1 MADLLRTGLSGL
13 QAFQRAIDTTS
24 HNISN
29 ASTEGYSRQR
39 VEVGTRPADPYG
51 NGWVGNGA
59 SVQTIRRVY
68 DDYVSQQTRTTSS
81 GLERMDVF
89 ASNAERVNNMLG
101 DTDAG
106 LTASLQKFV
115 DAFQGVANAP
125 ASIPARQV
133 LLSEATA
140 LKDQLQYFDSR
151 LNDMDAEVNANL
163 KGEVSEI
170 NAIAQGIAKL
180 NQDISTG
187 MARSGGQPPNDLL
200 DQRDKLL
207 DQLAEKVSVS
217 AVKQDGGQV
226 NVFIGNG
233 QPLVLGAVASELT
246 TTQDNFDA
254 SRLSLGLKTQ
264 GGVVDIT
271 SNITGGKLGGVL
283 DFRREMLDPAHNALG
298 RFSVGL
304 AETVNAQNA
313 KGIDLSG
320 VLGGDFFAVGDV
332 EVLPNTL
339 NAGTGTL
346 AVTRANVGG
355 LTEKDYTLE
364 LTGSG
369 WTLRDARNGTT
380 VPMTGT
386 GTGADPFVAD
396 GMELVV
402 GGTASVGDEFLVRPT
417 RSAVADMSVLV
428 TDPEKVA
435 AAAPIRSA
443 VNSANLGTGTISA
456 GEVLDGTNAQLRS
469 NVTIQFLTASTY
481 SINGAGSYTYT
492 AGSNIDVNGW
502 RVQISGSPS
511 VGDRFTVAD
520 NTSGTGDNRN
530 ALLLADALKK
540 PILDGGTTSL
550 NDGVSKFVSGIGVS
564 TRQAQVSRDAQAA
577 VHAENEATMDGISG
591 VNLDEEAA
599 NLLKYQQAYQA
610 AAQVIKIADT
620 LFQTLLSATG
630 R

>member
-1 MADLLRTGLSGL
+1 MH
-13 QAFQRAIDTTS
+13 F
-24 HNISN
+24 
-29 ASTEGYSRQR
+29 R
-39 VEVGTRPADPYG
+39 VSP
-51 NGWVGNGA
+51 
-59 SVQTIRRVY
+59 
-68 DDYVSQQTRTTSS
+68 
-81 GLERMDVF
+81 
-89 ASNAERVNNMLG
+89 
-101 DTDAG
+101 
-106 LTASLQKFV
+106 
-115 DAFQGVANAP
+115 NAP

-133 LLSEATA
+133 LLSEANA

-151 LNDMDAEVNANL
+151 LSDMDAEVNANL
-163 KGEVSEI
+163 KGQVSEI

-180 NQDISTG
+180 NQDIATG

-200 DQRDKLL
+200 DQRDQLL
-207 DQLAEKVSVS
+207 DQLAEKVSVN

-233 QPLVLGAVASELT
+233 QPLVLGALASELT
-246 TTQDNFDA
+246 TTQDNFDP

-271 SNITGGKLGGVL
+271 SNISGGSLGGVL

-304 AETVNAQNA
+304 AATVNAQNA
-313 KGIDLSG
+313 KGIDLTG

-346 AVTRANVGG
+346 AVTRGNVGG

-369 WTLRDARNGTT
+369 WTLRDAINGTT

-386 GTGADPFVAD
+386 GTVADPFVAD
-396 GMELVV
+396 GMRLVV

-428 TDPEKVA
+428 TDPASVA

-456 GEVLDGTNAQLRS
+456 GEVLDGTNAQLR
-469 NVTIQFLTASTY
+469 NPVTIQFLTASTY
-481 SINGAGSYTYT
+481 SINGAGSFTYT
-492 AGSNIDVNGW
+492 AGANIDVNGW
-502 RVQISGSPS
+502 RVQVSGAPA
-511 VGDRFTVAD
+511 VGDRFTVSD
-520 NTSGTGDNRN
+520 NTSGSGDNRN
-530 ALLLADALKK
+530 ALLLADALKR
-540 PILDGGTTSL
+540 PVLDGGTTSL
-550 NDGVSKFVSGIGVS
+550 SDGVSKFVSSIGVS

-610 AAQVIKIADT
+610 AAQVIRIADT

>member
-89 ASNAERVNNMLG
+89 ASNAERVNNMFG